1 MGGGSFLT
9 FDGKLVDENYD
20 KSEYENETLKILFER
35 SSVRS
40 FISRKVP
47 ENVLKRVIEAGLHSA
62 SAGNLQPY
70 SIIKVEDEER
80 KKLLAELCLQKFIS
94 KAPVLLVF
102 CLDFH
107 RLERWANLSN
117 APFTA
122 AKSFRHFWVAFID
135 VSICAQTICTAA
147 ESFGLGSVYIGT
159 IIESAERVRD
169 VLKLPEKVFP
179 IILVCLGYP
188 SVRPK
193 PQKKLGYNIIVS
205 NEEYREPS
213 DEELLKA
220 FNEKYDRIKV
230 KVNEERLKLAEEV
243 YRNLFGEEPAKIFCE
258 KIRASGYFNPAQYYF
273 LLHYRADLMCRDN
286 ELFVK
291 MLENAGLKFFKE

>member
-1 MGGGSFLT
+1 MGGGPFLT

-20 KSEYENETLKILFER
+20 ESKYENETLKILFEH
-35 SSVRS
+35 SSVRI
-40 FISRKVP
+40 FLSRKVP

-70 SIIKVEDEER
+70 SIIKVEDEGR

-107 RLERWANLSN
+107 RLERWANLSS

-230 KVNEERLKLAEEV
+230 KVNEERLKLDEEV

>member
-20 KSEYENETLKILFER
+20 ESKYENETLKILFER

-40 FISRKVP
+40 FLSRKVP

-80 KKLLAELCLQKFIS
+80 KKLLAELCLQRFIS

-107 RLERWANLSN
+107 RLERWANLSS

-122 AKSFRHFWVAFID
+122 AQSFRHFWVAFID

-291 MLENAGLKFFKE
+291 MLEKAGLKFFKE

>member
-1 MGGGSFLT
+1 MGEGSFLT
-9 FDGKLVDENYD
+9 FDGKLVDKSYD
-20 KSEYENETLKILFER
+20 KREYENETLKILFER

-40 FISRKVP
+40 FLSKKVP
-47 ENVLKRVIEAGLHSA
+47 ENILKKVIEAGLHSA

-94 KAPVLLVF
+94 KAPVLLIF

-107 RLERWANLSN
+107 RLERWTKLSN

-122 AKSFRHFWVAFID
+122 VQSFRHFWVAFID
-135 VSICAQTICTAA
+135 VSICAQTVCTAA

-179 IILVCLGYP
+179 ITLVCLGYP

-193 PQKKLGYNIIVS
+193 PQKKLGYDIIVS
-205 NEEYREPS
+205 NEEYYEPS

-230 KVNEERLKLAEEV
+230 KVNKERLKLAEEV
-243 YRNLFGEEPAKIFCE
+243 YRNLFGEELAKIFCE
-258 KIRASGYFNPAQYYF
+258 KIRALGYFNPAQYYF
-273 LLHYRADLMCRDN
+273 LLHYRSDLMCRGN

-291 MLENAGLKFFKE
+291 MLERAGLKFFK

>member
-40 FISRKVP
+40 FLSRKVP

-80 KKLLAELCLQKFIS
+80 KKLLAELCLQRFIS

-107 RLERWANLSN
+107 RLERWANLSS

-159 IIESAERVRD
+159 IIESAERVRN

-188 SVRPK
+188 GVRPK

-291 MLENAGLKFFKE
+291 MLENAGLKFFRE

>member
-35 SSVRS
+35 SSVRI
-40 FISRKVP
+40 FLSRKVP

-107 RLERWANLSN
+107 RLERWANLSS

-243 YRNLFGEEPAKIFCE
+243 YRNLLGEEPAKIFCE

-273 LLHYRADLMCRDN
+273 LLHYHADLMCRDN

>member
-1 MGGGSFLT
+1 MGGGPFLT

-35 SSVRS
+35 SSVRI
-40 FISRKVP
+40 FLSRKVP

>member
-35 SSVRS
+35 SSVRI
-40 FISRKVP
+40 FLSRKVP

-107 RLERWANLSN
+107 RLERWANLSS

-243 YRNLFGEEPAKIFCE
+243 YRNLLGEEPAKIFCE
-258 KIRASGYFNPAQYYF
+258 KIQASGYFNPAQYYF
-273 LLHYRADLMCRDN
+273 LLHYHADLMCRDN

>member
-1 MGGGSFLT
+1 MNVGQT
-9 FDGKLVDENYD
+9 YLV
-20 KSEYENETLKILFER
+20 
-35 SSVRS
+35 
-40 FISRKVP
+40 
-47 ENVLKRVIEAGLHSA
+47 H
-62 SAGNLQPY
+62 
-70 SIIKVEDEER
+70 
-80 KKLLAELCLQKFIS
+80 
-94 KAPVLLVF
+94 
-102 CLDFH
+102 
-107 RLERWANLSN
+107 
-117 APFTA
+117 PFTA

-243 YRNLFGEEPAKIFCE
+243 YRNLLGEEPAKIFCE